1 MWTCPQANSVTFH
14 SGVIK
19 RTLLK
24 IQQAQEMNGV
34 MEYSQSP
41 LGFKLACKIQRIF
54 GTDSAEEKSQEL
66 VCYLYHDVP
75 SRDSMPP
82 TLLIASTCMEPG
94 GKKKKWRPYRRSVLH
109 LRWKIDLSFSIC

>member
-1 MWTCPQANSVTFH
+1 
-14 SGVIK
+14 
-19 RTLLK
+19 
-24 IQQAQEMNGV
+24 MNGV